1 MANVTVNIQGNAGSS
16 GGGNGG
22 GGNQNQPTPPSS
34 NPPTGGGTTPSS
46 SPVQPPDSRLVE
58 EVRRAIIQQG
68 AVFVPGN
75 NTYKPIIQQAE
86 QVQRE
91 QLNADIT
98 QKYDT
103 RRADAQTRM
112 SAEYDRIDKT
122 IDESKKRA
130 LEGITDANEKR
141 RIEDLWENKREAEF
155 QRVGSAFDIENEN
168 INKEE
173 NQERQQ
179 SNEDLTKV
187 IRDLTDEIRRNGGNL
202 NPNSFLSQ
210 LRQERQ
216 KAIVERDTAEDEE
229 TSRAAAARVREIDSQ
244 INDVVNGKKEEPKI
258 DYGLRT
264 IQTMMGFD
272 QIVRGIANKDLGS
285 MIMGGG
291 QTLTSMFGMSDKA
304 AAKSLAFLKPLATV
318 GTLFTQEAQ
327 KSDQMAGLAAL
338 IRGDAS
344 IEDTR
349 QRMYQDMWD
358 YSPYGGGYAS
368 IYDMGL
374 SVPEFAQSS
383 ERRIKQRG
391 TAQGGVKESYLQE
404 ALERVFSLSSGSLGE
419 AGKFDRYGVN
429 ATDAISNLVE
439 RLSRVQ
445 NSGISQ
451 GNYVRVQEYLG
462 MQQDLM
468 SQYMRFQDK
477 PSYGAANRDIEAFA
491 KLKNYTVDSRTS
503 GDIKTVQNQLIN
515 PQNDRMKAVLYST
528 VEEMFPETRGRT
540 DLIDQYLHDPQKMGM
555 INRGNMQKL
564 TNMYGGYDTPMGYW
578 MIQSQLQ
585 GIESPERRKSIWE
598 GITKGQAGATLA
610 DAQTFQGSNKDEYA
624 LQVKNYTSELTQ
636 GLITLSDG
644 VYSGVSVLEN
654 IVTDLQKVITGQ
666 NNFFDYLKSKV
677 F

>member
-16 GGGNGG
+16 GGNGG
-22 GGNQNQPTPPSS
+22 GGNQPTPPSS
-34 NPPTGGGTTPSS
+34 NPPTGGGTIPSS

-112 SAEYDRIDKT
+112 SAEYDRIEST

-141 RIEDLWENKREAEF
+141 RIEDFWENKREAEF
-155 QRVGSAFDIENEN
+155 QRVGSAFDVENEN
-168 INKEE
+168 IDKEE

-216 KAIVERDTAEDEE
+216 KAIVERDTAADEE

-445 NSGISQ
+445 NSGVSQ

-598 GITKGQAGATLA
+598 GITKGQAGATLSN
-610 DAQTFQGSNKDEYA
+610 AQTFQGSNKDEYA

-654 IVTDLQKVITGQ
+654 IVTDLQKFITGQ
-666 NNFFDYLKSKV
+666 QSFFDYLKTKV

>member
-22 GGNQNQPTPPSS
+22 GGNQPTPPS
-34 NPPTGGGTTPSS
+34 NPPTGGGSTPSS

-91 QLNADIT
+91 QINADIT
-98 QKYDT
+98 QKYGT

-112 SAEYDRIDKT
+112 TAEYDRIEST

-141 RIEDLWENKREAEF
+141 RIEDFWENKREAEF
-155 QRVGSAFDIENEN
+155 QRVGSAFDVENEN
-168 INKEE
+168 IDKEE

-291 QTLTSMFGMSDKA
+291 QALTSMFGMSDKA

-338 IRGDAS
+338 IRGNAS

-445 NSGISQ
+445 NSGVSQ

-610 DAQTFQGSNKDEYA
+610 TGQTFQGSNKDEYA

-666 NNFFDYLKSKV
+666 QSFFDYLKSKV

>member
-1 MANVTVNIQGNAGSS
+1 
-16 GGGNGG
+16 
-22 GGNQNQPTPPSS
+22 
-34 NPPTGGGTTPSS
+34 
-46 SPVQPPDSRLVE
+46 
-58 EVRRAIIQQG
+58 
-68 AVFVPGN
+68 
-75 NTYKPIIQQAE
+75 
-86 QVQRE
+86 
-91 QLNADIT
+91 
-98 QKYDT
+98 
-103 RRADAQTRM
+103 
-112 SAEYDRIDKT
+112 
-122 IDESKKRA
+122 
-130 LEGITDANEKR
+130 
-141 RIEDLWENKREAEF
+141 
-155 QRVGSAFDIENEN
+155 
-168 INKEE
+168 
-173 NQERQQ
+173 
-179 SNEDLTKV
+179 
-187 IRDLTDEIRRNGGNL
+187 
-202 NPNSFLSQ
+202 
-210 LRQERQ
+210 
-216 KAIVERDTAEDEE
+216 
-229 TSRAAAARVREIDSQ
+229 
-244 INDVVNGKKEEPKI
+244 
-258 DYGLRT
+258 
-264 IQTMMGFD
+264 
-272 QIVRGIANKDLGS
+272 
-285 MIMGGG
+285 
-291 QTLTSMFGMSDKA
+291 
-304 AAKSLAFLKPLATV
+304 
-318 GTLFTQEAQ
+318 
-327 KSDQMAGLAAL
+327 
-338 IRGDAS
+338 
-344 IEDTR
+344 
-349 QRMYQDMWD
+349 MWD

-445 NSGISQ
+445 NSGVSQ

-610 DAQTFQGSNKDEYA
+610 TAQTFQGSNKDEYA

-666 NNFFDYLKSKV
+666 QSFFDYLKTKV

>member
-16 GGGNGG
+16 GGNGG
-22 GGNQNQPTPPSS
+22 GGNQPTPPSS
-34 NPPTGGGTTPSS
+34 NPPTGGGTIPSS

-91 QLNADIT
+91 RLNADIT

-155 QRVGSAFDIENEN
+155 QRVGSAFDVENEN
-168 INKEE
+168 IDKEE

-291 QTLTSMFGMSDKA
+291 QALTSMFGMSDKA

-338 IRGDAS
+338 IRGNAS

-445 NSGISQ
+445 NSGVSQ

-610 DAQTFQGSNKDEYA
+610 NAKTFQGSNKDEYA

-654 IVTDLQKVITGQ
+654 IVTDLKKVITGQ
-666 NNFFDYLKSKV
+666 QSFFDYLKSKL

>member
-16 GGGNGG
+16 GGNGG

-34 NPPTGGGTTPSS
+34 NPPTGGGTIPSS

-112 SAEYDRIDKT
+112 SAEYDRIEST

-141 RIEDLWENKREAEF
+141 RIEDFWENKREAEF
-155 QRVGSAFDIENEN
+155 QRVGSAFDVENEN
-168 INKEE
+168 IDKEE
-173 NQERQQ
+173 NQERQL

-229 TSRAAAARVREIDSQ
+229 TSRAAAARVKEIDSQ

-338 IRGDAS
+338 IRGNAS

-445 NSGISQ
+445 NSGVSQ

-564 TNMYGGYDTPMGYW
+564 TNMYGGYDTQLGYW

-610 DAQTFQGSNKDEYA
+610 TAQTFQGSNKDEYA

-654 IVTDLQKVITGQ
+654 IVTDLKTVITGQ
-666 NNFFDYLKSKV
+666 KSFFDYLKSKV